1 MSGAVV
7 IFFAGRLKWC
17 LVVRKVPKV
26 TEDRRGQTVI
36 RKSGDRIPGI
46 RVSGKRTKD
55 KEQRTAL
62 LFSELRF
69 LSSEQFTYSTGQ
81 LKGVE
86 K

>member
-1 MSGAVV
+1 LSGAVV

-26 TEDRRGQTVI
+26 TEDRR
-36 RKSGDRIPGI
+36 
-46 RVSGKRTKD
+46 
-55 KEQRTAL
+55 QRTEL
-62 LFSELRF
+62 LFSDFRF

-86 K
+86 DET